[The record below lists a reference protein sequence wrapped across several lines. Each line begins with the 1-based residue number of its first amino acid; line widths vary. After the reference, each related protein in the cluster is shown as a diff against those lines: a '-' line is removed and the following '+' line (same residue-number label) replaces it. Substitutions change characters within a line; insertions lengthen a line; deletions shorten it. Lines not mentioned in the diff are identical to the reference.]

1 MNRTDLEAIL
11 PHRRGMLLL
20 DSAELV
26 EEDGVKV
33 SKAKKLIRGD
43 EFFLDGHFPGNPIV
57 PGVILCEILAQSACV
72 LLQENGGNVTTLL
85 TGLDNI
91 KFKRPV
97 RPGDLVETSCR
108 ITANKSVFY
117 FAEGEVRVEGELCLS
132 GKFSFAILKEKQK
145 EGG

>member
-1 MNRTDLEAIL
+1 MNRTELEAIL

-26 EEDGVKV
+26 EENGVKV
-33 SKAKKLIRGD
+33 SKAKKYIRED

-72 LLQENGGNVTTLL
+72 LLQENGGDVTTLL

-97 RPGDLVETSCR
+97 RPGDTVETSCR

-117 FAEGEVRVEGELCLS
+117 FAEGEVRVEGELCLC
-132 GKFSFAILKEKQK
+132 GKFSFAILKKK
-145 EGG
+145 EGAGS